1 MNILLATSDE
11 FAFARLQRV
20 MDSTCAMQQTADP
33 IDHIATTLKPDA
45 YDILLVLRDTID
57 LVSIEQLK
65 EVSHR
70 VSIPIM
76 VFVSRDPE
84 NLAPVAIRLGIT
96 SFVVDGFEVHRVPT
110 LIEVTRERFKLNEAL
125 RGELMKS
132 QEELAARKVIE
143 RAKGI
148 LMQQKQSS
156 EQEAYRTLRELAM
169 RQSKPIKEV
178 AETLILYSDALF

>member
-1 MNILLATSDE
+1 LNILLATSDE

-20 MDSTCAMQQTADP
+20 MDSTCTIQQSADP
-33 IDHIATTLKPDA
+33 ISDVSAKLEPGA
-45 YDILLVLRDTID
+45 FDILLVLSDTID
-57 LVSIEQLK
+57 LAAIQQLK
-65 EVSHR
+65 DASDR
-70 VSIPIM
+70 VSVPIV

-110 LIEVTRERFKLNEAL
+110 LIEVTLERFKLNEAL

>member
-20 MDSTCAMQQTADP
+20 MDSTCVIQQSVEP
-33 IDHIATTLKPDA
+33 IAHISSTLERDA
-45 YDILLVLRDTID
+45 YDILLVLSDTID

-65 EVSHR
+65 EASHR
-70 VSIPIM
+70 VSIPIV

-110 LIEVTRERFKLNEAL
+110 LIEVTLERFKLNEAL

-148 LMQQKQSS
+148 LMQQKHP
-156 EQEAYRTLRELAM
+156 ANK
-169 RQSKPIKEV
+169 KPIERSESSPCANQSPSKK
-178 AETLILYSDALF
+178 SRKR